1 MKRRILL
8 VDDSPSALLGL
19 RRLLSSDPR
28 LEVVG
33 QATTR
38 NEALALAQELK
49 PDLVTMDVYLGG
61 QDGVDVAREI
71 LRSVSTRIAMVTG
84 LDQSLAQ
91 IAFRALAVGALD
103 VLSKP
108 ATPTDPASLHRCK
121 RFVSAIFA
129 LSEIQVV
136 TRRPNEPAQSASIP
150 KLFQPKNEAALF
162 ALGASTGGPPVL
174 SEILHALPRPFPAP
188 IVIVQHIEPSYVGAF
203 AEWIT
208 QSGHPASVID
218 GPTMPRP
225 GHVYIAPGRA
235 HASLTGSGLL
245 KAQPGEPRNFHLPSI
260 DVFFESLAEHA
271 VTKTFAVLL
280 SGMGSDGAAGLSQL
294 TNLGA
299 TTAVQSL
306 ESCVVPGMPKAAL
319 ELNKRTLQLTPV
331 EIASTAT
338 RIFGEKPER
347 RDLSAS

>member
-8 VDDSPSALLGL
+8 VDDSAAALLSL

-38 NEALALAQELK
+38 DEAVALSNELK

-61 QDGVDVAREI
+61 HDGVEVAREI
-71 LRSVSTRIAMVTG
+71 LRAVSTRVVMVTG

-108 ATPTDPASLHRCK
+108 APAIDAASEHRAK
-121 RFVSAIFA
+121 RFIAAIFA

-136 TRRPNEPAQSASIP
+136 TRRPVDVAQRGLNP
-150 KLFQPKNEAALF
+150 GLFKPKNELSLF

-174 SEILHALPRPFPAP
+174 SEILRALPSPFYVP
-188 IVIVQHIEPSYVGAF
+188 IVIVQHIEASYVDAF
-203 AEWIT
+203 ADWIA
-208 QSGHPASVID
+208 QSGHATSVISE
-218 GPTMPRP
+218 PTLPEP
-225 GHVYIAPGRA
+225 GQVYIAPPRA
-235 HASLTGSGLL
+235 HARLTSSGLL
-245 KAQPGEPRNFHLPSI
+245 KAQPGDARNFHLPSI

-271 VTKTFAVLL
+271 VSKTFAVIL
-280 SGMGSDGAAGLSQL
+280 SGMGDDGATGLAHL
-294 TNLGA
+294 ANVGA

-306 ESCVVPGMPKAAL
+306 ESCVVPGMPSSAL
-319 ELNKRTLQLTPV
+319 ALNDRALQLTPA
-331 EIASTAT
+331 EIALAAC
-338 RIFGEKPER
+338 RFFGEKQNR
-347 RDLSAS
+347 RETRVS